1 MTSIAFSV
9 FLGALLVIALIA
21 LAILLGIWTYRDA
34 ESKGMS
40 GILWTAVVILVPSC
54 IGLII
59 YLIVRMDNNKVT
71 CSNCNVAVDAKNKY
85 CSNCG
90 VELVPVVDLSE
101 DEEAFKKSQRSI
113 LIGFFSTLGA
123 VVILAIF
130 MVACLITGA
139 LKAAGDAFKW
149 ISRMDGVTWEN
160 TLEDTLGDLDIL
172 FDEDEIHVAIE
183 GDEITLTDKD
193 GNKLI
198 YINGS
203 ENTVDVDLK
212 DIKILLDKY
221 DIEYD
226 DSISEKE
233 IEESIKREVKDALE
247 DAMDDYKDD

>member
-1 MTSIAFSV
+1 MTGIAFSV

-21 LAILLGIWTYRDA
+21 LTILLGVWTYRDA

-59 YLIVRMDNNKVT
+59 YLIVRMDNNRVT
-71 CSNCNVAVDAKNKY
+71 CSNCNVAVNAKNKY

-90 VELVPVVDLSE
+90 VELVPVVDLSK
-101 DEEAFKKSQRSI
+101 DEEAFKKSQRNI

-123 VVILAIF
+123 IVVLAVF
-130 MVACLITGA
+130 MAACLITGA
-139 LKAAGDAFKW
+139 LKMAGDAFQW
-149 ISRMDGVTWEN
+149 ISKMDGVAWED

-172 FDEDEIHVAIE
+172 FDEDEIHIAVE
-183 GDEITLTDKD
+183 GDEITLTDKN
-193 GNKLI
+193 GNELI

-226 DSISEKE
+226 DSVSEKE
-233 IEESIKREVKDALE
+233 IEESIKREVKEALE
-247 DAMDDYKDD
+247 DAVDDDNDN